1 MKNNSFIH
9 KIHIV
14 LILSLLTSS
23 LLSAYFVK
31 RFDKY
36 EVTTDLREAHSMI
49 KSDIQSY
56 WVDAEIFKNDLNGVF
71 NGVSPNPISN
81 KDFIIRIAKFL
92 NKPLIFPNLRKWMM
106 CSILGEMHIII
117 FESQNVSCEKLN
129 QTKFK
134 FQFDYFDQ
142 AIEDLLK

>member
-14 LILSLLTSS
+14 LILSLLISS

-56 WVDAEIFKNDLNGVF
+56 WVDAEIFKNDLNSKKGF
-71 NGVSPNPISN
+71 FSSG
-81 KDFIIRIAKFL
+81 
-92 NKPLIFPNLRKWMM
+92 
-106 CSILGEMHIII
+106 GEMWRSFLHSKIIGFYYYI
-117 FESQNVSCEKLN
+117 TNLMSGRLRITIHFHLMKIKLKSLMIIN
-129 QTKFK
+129 F
-134 FQFDYFDQ
+134 YFYSYSH
-142 AIEDLLK
+142 